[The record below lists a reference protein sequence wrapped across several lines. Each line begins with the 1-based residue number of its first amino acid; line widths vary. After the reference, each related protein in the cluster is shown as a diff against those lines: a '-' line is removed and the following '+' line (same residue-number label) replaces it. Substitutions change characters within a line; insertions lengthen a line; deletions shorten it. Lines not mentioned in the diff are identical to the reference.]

1 MTDFG
6 DNLLTVPLI
15 DVTPNGALS
24 LPGLFAALARDE
36 VEHFPALR
44 PHQAPAWHM
53 FLVQLAALA
62 MHRGGSTEM
71 PSGEDEWRG
80 LLRGLTR
87 DFPDDEPWRL
97 VVKDS
102 SKPAFLQPPVPEGVK
117 LNNAIPCPDT
127 LDLLITSKNHDL
139 KRAVARRATPQ
150 DWIFALVSLQT
161 GEGYGGAG
169 NQGIARMNGGS
180 SSRPMLALAPLPSRG
195 EKAMTPRPGAWLRR
209 DVRALLEARDREL
222 EASEHLGFPAEGGIG
237 LVWLGPWPEVE
248 QLRLPQLDIWFIEIC
263 RRLRLVGMG
272 KKLSA
277 VKGTSKSTRID
288 AKTFKG
294 ALGDPFAPVHKTEN
308 KSLTLGEGD
317 FDYRRLTDLLLSGDW
332 SLPLLAK
339 PASFERQGETLALVC
354 AALSRG
360 NSKTDGF
367 IKTWIRP
374 KWAGHSLSDV
384 KAVAVESWLGSHA
397 SAGNQGENA
406 EPHARDFQSRDAL
419 GVLQHEPYYSSA
431 SISQADASPRRADG
445 RGNRGAAGRT
455 SGPLAH
461 GRVCRVTT
469 GLRVSELASLEMG
482 GRGLR
487 RRARFACRA
496 GIVRQHIGT
505 DENGSKPQAATVGR
519 GTCGRAHS
527 LAWMLSVQPRRGL
540 TSSAVP
546 TSTESSRIGLPLR
559 WRITSGPLRSAQES
573 KSG

>member
-97 VVKDS
+97 VVKDL

-169 NQGIARMNGGS
+169 NQEIARMNGGS

-367 IKTWIRP
+367 KSRSLPLGGRKATLLGGRREDLHKLAKMQIGEIDKFD
-374 KWAGHSLSDV
+374 KALAYALALAAAGGDREKV
-384 KAVAVESWLGSHA
+384 KKEHYSHA
-397 SAGNQGENA
+397 SEA
-406 EPHARDFQSRDAL
+406 
-419 GVLQHEPYYSSA
+419 
-431 SISQADASPRRADG
+431 
-445 RGNRGAAGRT
+445 
-455 SGPLAH
+455 
-461 GRVCRVTT
+461 
-469 GLRVSELASLEMG
+469 
-482 GRGLR
+482 
-487 RRARFACRA
+487 RARFDRAADEIFFEHLWARFDAQEAGSDAFHAEKRIFARALFDKAKAVFAATLPAMPCA
-496 GIVRQHIGT
+496 GIFR
-505 DENGSKPQAATVGR
+505 P
-519 GTCGRAHS
+519 RAE
-527 LAWMLSVQPRRGL
+527 AR
-540 TSSAVP
+540 A
-546 TSTESSRIGLPLR
+546 
-559 WRITSGPLRSAQES
+559 RSAFEGMVRASFPSLFQKPIAEDEAHAA
-573 KSG
+573 